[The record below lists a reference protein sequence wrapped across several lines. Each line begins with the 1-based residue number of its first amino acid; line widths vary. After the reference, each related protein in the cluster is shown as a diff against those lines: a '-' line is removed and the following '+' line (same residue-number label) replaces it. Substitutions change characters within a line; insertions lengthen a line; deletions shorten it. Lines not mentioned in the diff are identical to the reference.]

1 MLLLRQER
9 PLQPPLLKLTKV
21 QKQEQRQQEQEEAR
35 RRKSK
40 QHDER
45 YAREWNGDPIEL
57 KHRWQEQ
64 EPATSAQ
71 SLANSP
77 AGGRNLHASICACPS
92 KGHPACGRS
101 LLAGALGRSPPVPGE
116 GINLH
121 ALREVEKLMEISET
135 VQLKIQTQEKVL
147 VPKITQGFES
157 THDDA
162 GTLKMEK
169 QKKHEDDLAPFYP
182 DAGAHAA
189 RREHACHYVDSAA
202 EGQDPNIFT
211 H

>member
-9 PLQPPLLKLTKV
+9 PLQPPLLKLTKE
-21 QKQEQRQQEQEEAR
+21 QKQEQRQQEHEEAR

-77 AGGRNLHASICACPS
+77 AGGRNLHASICALQKDTLPADDRCWREPLDGLRLLRVKGSTCKPFARLRSSWRSVRQCSS
-92 KGHPACGRS
+92 KSRRRRRS
-101 LLAGALGRSPPVPGE
+101 WFRRSRRDSRARMTTLA
-116 GINLH
+116 H
-121 ALREVEKLMEISET
+121 
-135 VQLKIQTQEKVL
+135 
-147 VPKITQGFES
+147 
-157 THDDA
+157 
-162 GTLKMEK
+162 
-169 QKKHEDDLAPFYP
+169 
-182 DAGAHAA
+182 
-189 RREHACHYVDSAA
+189 
-202 EGQDPNIFT
+202 
-211 H
+211 